1 MTPSCWPCSMRSLE
15 ENNIAKYLFEAH
27 FGAEGVKGLAKEG
40 GSGRRAAIAKM
51 ADVLG
56 GRLEMFY
63 TRIR

>member
-1 MTPSCWPCSMRSLE
+1 MRSLE

-27 FGAEGVKGLAKEG
+27 YGAEGVKGLAKEG